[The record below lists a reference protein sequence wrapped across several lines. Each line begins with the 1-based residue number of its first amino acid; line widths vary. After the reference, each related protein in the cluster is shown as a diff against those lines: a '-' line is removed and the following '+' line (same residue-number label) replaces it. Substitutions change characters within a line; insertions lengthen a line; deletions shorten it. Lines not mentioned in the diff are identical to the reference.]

1 MAWFGKKKKKDITFP
16 EKMSPLEAVTHLF
29 AAGQLSDQQTGYEE
43 RESWLKAISELFPDY
58 SDERAENYINDAY
71 KVLNQKHGPDR
82 KLYIIAV
89 LSRIKELLD
98 EGQIAELGPK
108 IIHLIEADGI
118 VMSAEMEIAKLI
130 AAHLGITIN
139 IEDED

>member
-1 MAWFGKKKKKDITFP
+1 M
-16 EKMSPLEAVTHLF
+16 
-29 AAGQLSDQQTGYEE
+29 
-43 RESWLKAISELFPDY
+43 
-58 SDERAENYINDAY
+58 
-71 KVLNQKHGPDR
+71 LNQKHGPDQ
-82 KLYIIAV
+82 KHYIIAV
-89 LSRIKELLD
+89 LNRIEELLD

-118 VMSAEMEIAKLI
+118 VMSAEMEIAQLI